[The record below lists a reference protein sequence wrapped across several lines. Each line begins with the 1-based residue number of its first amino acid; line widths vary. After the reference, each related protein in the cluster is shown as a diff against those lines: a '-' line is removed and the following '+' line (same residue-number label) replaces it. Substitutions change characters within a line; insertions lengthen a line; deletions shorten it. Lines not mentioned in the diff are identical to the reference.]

1 MNIGITG
8 ASGML
13 GTALLNRLSKE
24 CNIYATSRNKGSV
37 RKNVRWSCFDLLDLN
52 ELKNWL
58 EYNNMDIIIHCAAM
72 VDVDRC
78 EKDPIVAEK
87 LHCITTSIISNHL
100 NKVGGKLIYI
110 STDSLFDGNKRTA
123 YTENDETNPLSI
135 YAKTKLA
142 GEKIALNLKKNIAL
156 RTNIIN
162 YNGDTSNSLSDWIIK
177 NLIENKPLNLF
188 DDVFFSPLHVND
200 LSDIVYE
207 LIELNATG
215 LYNATSSTIVSKFKF
230 GLMIADIF
238 NLDSNIITRGSI
250 KDKKFVANRP
260 CNMGLSSNKL
270 AFLLNKKMPTVDKGI
285 ELLKGQY
292 DRNKDR

>member
-1 MNIGITG
+1 M
-8 ASGML
+8 
-13 GTALLNRLSKE
+13 
-24 CNIYATSRNKGSV
+24 
-37 RKNVRWSCFDLLDLN
+37 
-52 ELKNWL
+52 
-58 EYNNMDIIIHCAAM
+58 
-72 VDVDRC
+72 
-78 EKDPIVAEK
+78 
-87 LHCITTSIISNHL
+87 
-100 NKVGGKLIYI
+100 
-110 STDSLFDGNKRTA
+110 
-123 YTENDETNPLSI
+123 
-135 YAKTKLA
+135 
-142 GEKIALNLKKNIAL
+142 
-156 RTNIIN
+156 
-162 YNGDTSNSLSDWIIK
+162 
-177 NLIENKPLNLF
+177 NLF